1 MQFESEQTTTGWGSI
16 SSFPVAGTTN
26 NNNDVPIY
34 NFPLGVWNLKKS
46 PQIIRNVE
54 GEIEC
59 LMMPDILLMNMK

>member
-34 NFPLGVWNLKKS
+34 NFPLGVWNLKKIS
-46 PQIIRNVE
+46 SNNQKCRRRNRNV
-54 GEIEC
+54 
-59 LMMPDILLMNMK
+59 L